1 MNIGASTIKRCS
13 ICRRALPAQG
23 SWTIP
28 SSVQAEE
35 VSFHTGKQR
44 LQGIASFKKEAFEML
59 LFSQLHDWLK
69 CRARSGSFATV
80 PQGQ

>member
-1 MNIGASTIKRCS
+1 MH
-13 ICRRALPAQG
+13 ALVFRG
-23 SWTIP
+23 DY
-28 SSVQAEE
+28 
-35 VSFHTGKQR
+35 R
-44 LQGIASFKKEAFEML
+44 IASFKKEAREML